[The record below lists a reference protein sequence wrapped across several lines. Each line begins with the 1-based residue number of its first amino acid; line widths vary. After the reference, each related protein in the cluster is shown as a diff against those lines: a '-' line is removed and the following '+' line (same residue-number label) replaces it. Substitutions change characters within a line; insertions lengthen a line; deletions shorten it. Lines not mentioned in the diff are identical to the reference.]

1 MTAVAEIV
9 AGTDV
14 PTPVPD
20 VDSRRRTV
28 PVSLI
33 VALAVL
39 TLFTAMAILAPWL
52 PLDDPLRADPRAAAQ
67 GPSAD
72 HWFGTDTLGRDLFS
86 RCIFGARVSLLI
98 GLLSSLFAAA
108 IGSTIGFVAG
118 FLRGKTE
125 TVLVCLMDALLA
137 FPGLVL
143 ALALTAFLGAS
154 ARNVVLAIAIVSIP
168 VFGRLVRA
176 STLTIAEREQGR
188 TEAVIAAQLAP
199 LFASGGVAALDGAV
213 VAYEPVWAIGTGRTA
228 TPAQAQAV
236 HAFIRGQVGERDAK
250 IADSLPILYGGSCKP
265 DNAAALFAQADV
277 DGGLVGGASLE
288 AAGFLAIA
296 AAAAQE
302 SD

>member
-14 PTPVPD
+14 PTPVVPD
-20 VDSRRRTV
+20 VASKRRTV
-28 PVSLI
+28 PISLI

-39 TLFTAMAILAPWL
+39 TLFTALAILAPWL

-67 GPSAD
+67 GPSGD

-176 STLTIAEREQGR
+176 STLTISERDY
-188 TEAVIAAQLAP
+188 VLAAR
-199 LFASGGVAALDGAV
+199 ASGATRRRILATEIAPNVLPAVGAYAVLLAAIAIVVEGSLSFLGLGVPL
-213 VAYEPVWAIGTGRTA
+213 P
-228 TPAQAQAV
+228 TPTWGSLVAQAQGELDTSAYMFLFPV
-236 HAFIRGQVGERDAK
+236 TMIFITVFALNTVGD
-250 IADSLPILYGGSCKP
+250 
-265 DNAAALFAQADV
+265 
-277 DGGLVGGASLE
+277 
-288 AAGFLAIA
+288 FLRLRFGV
-296 AAAAQE
+296 E
-302 SD
+302 GRS

>member
-14 PTPVPD
+14 PSPVPD
-20 VDSRRRTV
+20 VTGKRRAV
-28 PVSLI
+28 PISLV

-39 TLFTAMAILAPWL
+39 ALFTLLAILAPWL

-98 GLLSSLFAAA
+98 GLLASLFAAV

-118 FLRGKTE
+118 FFRGKTE
-125 TVLVCLMDALLA
+125 TVLVCIMDALLA

-154 ARNVVLAIAIVSIP
+154 AGNVVLAIAIVSIP

-176 STLTIAEREQGR
+176 QTLTISSRDY
-188 TEAVIAAQLAP
+188 VLAAR
-199 LFASGGVAALDGAV
+199 ASGATRRRILATEIAPNVLPAVGAYAVLLAAIAIVVEGSLSFLGLGVPL
-213 VAYEPVWAIGTGRTA
+213 P
-228 TPAQAQAV
+228 TPTWGSLVAQAQGELDTSAYMFLFPV
-236 HAFIRGQVGERDAK
+236 MMIFVTVFALNTVGD
-250 IADSLPILYGGSCKP
+250 
-265 DNAAALFAQADV
+265 
-277 DGGLVGGASLE
+277 
-288 AAGFLAIA
+288 FLRLRFGV
-296 AAAAQE
+296 E
-302 SD
+302 GRS